1 MQTMNQSRAE
11 EMARSK
17 NQAYHRAGNFKSLAV
32 VVEGPEVWQ
41 ATVMDVKEAIE
52 HGFPYSWSI

>member
-1 MQTMNQSRAE
+1 
-11 EMARSK
+11 
-17 NQAYHRAGNFKSLAV
+17 
-32 VVEGPEVWQ
+32 VVEGPEVGQ